1 MDGDHAGAWSDLPAD
16 VLITILEALDIV
28 DLVRAGAVCQWWN
41 TSSAYVRGLHHLL
54 SRPCT
59 PCLLYTTAAA
69 AGADADAD
77 DPNVATLYSLTDH
90 RSYTVTLPGPHVHRR
105 WLGASH
111 GWLATADD
119 DAALHLVNPVTG
131 QQISNLPPVTTVEP
145 VRRLLD
151 DGGAVVPGMYVV
163 YPYDWTLRVEPLVNA
178 PMTLTARE
186 LSEYLY
192 LRVFLSSD
200 PSSDIVGGG
209 CVVVLLHRP
218 DGQMSFARLGD
229 THWTWIRTPTGN
241 ELYVDVG
248 FSADGRML
256 YGIRRDGA
264 IHEFDLGG
272 EPALERTTILP
283 AQDGMMRHTN
293 YLVDAP
299 WLGGGDGGCWL
310 MVCRRMGAANL
321 QAYAAWLADR
331 SLPYDGVWNTHSIKV
346 YRVDPAAGTAA
357 EINHVGGRHA
367 LFLGCNSSFGLAMAD
382 CPAGIL
388 PDHVYYTDNEE
399 QYALDTPECA
409 RDIGVY
415 RMGDGSFHRVK
426 PPSPWLDWPLPAW
439 IIPSFGCLGYSN
451 RFLAN

>member
-1 MDGDHAGAWSDLPAD
+1 MDGGHAGAWSDLPAD
-16 VLITILEALDIV
+16 VLITILETLDIG

-41 TSSAYVRGLHHLL
+41 TSSSYVRGLPHLL
-54 SRPCT
+54 SRPRT

-69 AGADADAD
+69 AD

-90 RSYTVTLPGPHVHRR
+90 RSYTVKLPGPHVHRR

-119 DAALHLVNPVTG
+119 NAALHLVNPVTG

-163 YPYDWTLRVEPLVNA
+163 YPYDWTLRVEPL
-178 PMTLTARE
+178 
-186 LSEYLY
+186 YLY

-200 PSSDIVGGG
+200 PSSDVGGGGGGG
-209 CVVVLLHRP
+209 CVVVLLHRSRP
-218 DGQMSFARLGD
+218 DGQISFARLGD
-229 THWTWIRTPTGN
+229 PHWTWIRTPTGN

-248 FSADGRML
+248 FSADDGRML
-256 YGIRRDGA
+256 YGIRRDSA

-283 AQDGMMRHTN
+283 AQDGTMRHTN

-299 WLGGGDGGCWL
+299 WLGDGGCWL

-331 SLPYDGVWNTHSIKV
+331 SLPYDGVWNTHSIKM
-346 YRVDPAAGTAA
+346 YRVDPAAGTTAA
-357 EINHVGGRHA
+357 EINDLGGRHA
-367 LFLGCNSSFGLAMAD
+367 LFLGCNSSFGLAVVVRSITRTTRSSTRSTRQSARGTSAFTAWEMGAFIGSSLLRRGWIGR
-382 CPAGIL
+382 CPLGL
-388 PDHVYYTDNEE
+388 YP
-399 QYALDTPECA
+399 ALA
-409 RDIGVY
+409 
-415 RMGDGSFHRVK
+415 
-426 PPSPWLDWPLPAW
+426 A
-439 IIPSFGCLGYSN
+439 YSN
-451 RFLAN
+451 RLE